1 MSITHLIIV
10 VLIAA
15 AAGCSKT
22 VDVAMSD
29 LESVHDRK
37 ARHHV
42 SMLDGSRY
50 SVRQFTVT
58 DSTLVIDDLSPT
70 DIRKGAVTE
79 PIVLPR
85 DRIALVQRLE
95 GRQYEI
101 FGVAALIAVLLP
113 LAYFIA
119 MKT

>member
-1 MSITHLIIV
+1 MSITR
-10 VLIAA
+10 VLLTTFITLV
-15 AAGCSKT
+15 GCSRT
-22 VDVAMSD
+22 VDVPMND

-42 SMLDGSRY
+42 RMLDGSRY

-70 DIRKGAVTE
+70 DVRKGAVTE

-85 DRIALVQRLE
+85 DSIASVERLE

-101 FGVAALIAVLLP
+101 FGIAAVIAVLLP

-119 MKT
+119 MRT